1 MQRSVTTSWDGEAD
15 IFGLSYH
22 TARAII
28 LALPPHSPQS
38 PWSQGADLHVPA
50 VLCSLWS
57 HPALPCSWGLTVARG
72 LPCTPVA
79 QSSQQSHARLS
90 CGPLSCQECSLQTGD
105 RPWPPG
111 HGPGMT
117 EFLGLR
123 GLKQLKRQ
131 FMVVKHHHDI
141 DSRPKH
147 TPGLPVKRAL
157 FTCPRAQVRGRLQVH
172 QVSRSYRGAPREYR
186 LGDAI
191 LTPFP
196 GLETAHLYLPEKSS
210 YIHLGLYFGNCH
222 QGDTPEPLSV
232 EASRGY
238 NSGHIKLCIHTHT
251 HTHTHAH
258 TFFKSWFTKVY
269 IPNSLKL
276 SPELDPSLWN
286 TDMSWQKLWNY
297 QE

>member
-1 MQRSVTTSWDGEAD
+1 MQRSVTTSWDGGAD

-22 TARAII
+22 TARAIAF
-28 LALPPHSPQS
+28 ALPPHSPQS
-38 PWSQGADLHVPA
+38 PWSQGADLHVPV

-72 LPCTPVA
+72 LPCTSVDE
-79 QSSQQSHARLS
+79 SSQQSHARLS
-90 CGPLSCQECSLQTGD
+90 CGPLSCQGCSFQTGD

-117 EFLGLR
+117 GFLGLT

-141 DSRPKH
+141 DSRLKH
-147 TPGLPVKRAL
+147 TLDFLWKELYLLVPELKWGEGFKFTIYLEATEELPENTDWGMPSLHRSLAL
-157 FTCPRAQVRGRLQVH
+157 RQLTCPCQKKAYTFIWG
-172 QVSRSYRGAPREYR
+172 S
-186 LGDAI
+186 D
-191 LTPFP
+191 
-196 GLETAHLYLPEKSS
+196 
-210 YIHLGLYFGNCH
+210 FGNCH

-238 NSGHIKLCIHTHT
+238 NSGHIKLCTHT
-251 HTHTHAH
+251 H
-258 TFFKSWFTKVY
+258 TFFKSWFPKVY

-276 SPELDPSLWN
+276 SAELDPSLWN
-286 TDMSWQKLWNY
+286 TDMSWQKLWDY
-297 QE
+297 QEQN